1 MGTVSLLK
9 CYRPFFS
16 TLFPRSAPS
25 TPHAAIFRKKSP
37 PSFCACSSPPFTAEK
52 DCGKSGAQG
61 FTLKK
66 PSPEVWLHNTM
77 SKTKQLFKPKVESKV
92 GMYVCGVTAY
102 DLSHIGHARVYI
114 NFDLLYRFLSSL
126 RTRLIQLYPL
136 FVLALIGFL
145 CLTIRQIL

>member
-25 TPHAAIFRKKSP
+25 TPHAAIFRTKNP
-37 PSFCACSSPPFTAEK
+37 PSFCAGSSPPLTPVKECGESDAEGLTQK
-52 DCGKSGAQG
+52 KSA
-61 FTLKK
+61 
-66 PSPEVWLHNTM
+66 PEVWLHNTM

-126 RTRLIQLYPL
+126 RIHSIQSYPPFRFGTNWFSL
-136 FVLALIGFL
+136 LGN
-145 CLTIRQIL
+145 